1 MVISTSTA
9 ALNGAKNSIFWIARG
24 KGVYNFREQT
34 VVNETLVIAVLD
46 LVRRL
51 HVTQEIIIND

>member
-9 ALNGAKNSIFWIARG
+9 ALNGAKNSIVCNARG

-34 VVNETLVIAVLD
+34 VVNETMVIAVLD
-46 LVRRL
+46 LVKS
-51 HVTQEIIIND
+51 